1 MDITNFKDDSN
12 CQQQNYL
19 KVNRTIVNMNIN
31 SSAANM
37 RSIVNFIKEKQGNTS
52 VKNE

>member
-19 KVNRTIVNMNIN
+19 KINRKIINMNIN

-37 RSIVNFIKEKQGNTS
+37 RSIVNFNKEKQGNTS
-52 VKNE
+52 VNKD